1 MSALPTKL
9 ETLAIH
15 GGTPVREKLLPYGRQ
30 SLDEA
35 DVQAVVEVLKSDWL
49 TTGPKIGEFEER
61 FAAWVGARHA
71 VSFSSGTAALHGAAF
86 AAGLGPGD
94 EAITTP
100 MTFCATANCVLYQG
114 ATPVFA
120 DVSPDT
126 LNLDPGEVARKLS
139 ARTSSSTKA
148 IIAVDYAGHPAALDE
163 LGELAKSHGALL
175 IEDACH
181 ALGAEYLGKRVGG
194 IADMTVFSF
203 HPVKHLTT
211 GEGGMVATNDAR
223 LAETLRRFR
232 NHGISS
238 EARQRQE
245 SGQWFYE
252 MVLLGFNYR
261 LTDIACALGLSQLEK
276 LAANLARRREIAA
289 QYTAAFRDLPA
300 ILVPTVRDGVD
311 PAWHLY
317 AVRLKLE
324 MLAVGRGEVFR
335 ALRAENIGVNVHYIP
350 VHQHPYYRE
359 RFRSKESYPVAE
371 DAYERLISLPMFHAM
386 TAQDVEDVIRALG
399 KVVTRFD
406 RKYQGKYEG
415 KGERSHLLESR
426 QSK

>member
-1 MSALPTKL
+1 MNPLPAKL

-15 GGTPVREKLLPYGRQ
+15 GGVPVRAKLLPYGRQ
-30 SLDEA
+30 SIDA
-35 DVQAVVEVLKSDWL
+35 VDIQAVVEVLKSDWL
-49 TTGPKIGEFEER
+49 TTGPKVGEFEEK
-61 FAAWVGARHA
+61 FAEWVGARHA

-126 LNLDPGEVARKLS
+126 LNLDPGAVTRKL
-139 ARTSSSTKA
+139 TSKTKA
-148 IIAVDYAGHPAALDE
+148 VIAVDYAGHQAALDE
-163 LGELAKSHGALL
+163 LGRLAKEHGALL

-181 ALGAEYLGKRVGG
+181 ALGAESRGKRVGG
-194 IADMTVFSF
+194 IADMTAFSF

-211 GEGGMVATNDAR
+211 GEGGMVTTNDAG

-238 EARQRQE
+238 EARERQQA
-245 SGQWFYE
+245 GQWFYE

-261 LTDIACALGLSQLEK
+261 LTDIACALGLSQLER
-276 LAANLARRREIAA
+276 LDANLARRREIAA
-289 QYTAAFRDLPA
+289 QYNAAFASLPGVT
-300 ILVPTVRDGVD
+300 VPAVREGVN

-317 AVRLKLE
+317 PIRLKLE
-324 MLAVGRGEVFR
+324 TLTAGRGEVFR
-335 ALRAENIGVNVHYIP
+335 ALRAETLGVNVHYIP

-359 RFRSKESYPVAE
+359 LFQSGTSSRLSYPVAE
-371 DAYERLISLPMFHAM
+371 DAYERLISLPMFHSM
-386 TAQDVEDVIRALG
+386 TAQDVEDVIHAVG
-399 KVVTRFD
+399 KVLEH
-406 RKYQGKYEG
+406 YEKRVVG
-415 KGERSHLLESR
+415 R
-426 QSK
+426 